1 MKLLVDYGPAFEYL
15 NYSTGTTVVDEPYT
29 YKNGGELQNFDFE
42 YKGKMTLREA
52 LAGSRNIPA
61 LKMLHAVGM
70 DNAYVFLQKLN
81 INISNNDKKELVE
94 ANAIGGEISSASS
107 QAKAKP
113 SATCN
118 TTPTAAS
125 SATPCTTA
133 KTAATTTASR

>member
-1 MKLLVDYGPAFEYL
+1 MKPLADYGPAFEYL

-70 DNAYVFLQKLN
+70 DNAYAFLQKLN

-94 ANAIGGEISSASS
+94 ASHWWGSLPYPAFSGLRGDCQLRGIPCPLCSTSC
-107 QAKAKP
+107 
-113 SATCN
+113 CN
-118 TTPTAAS
+118 LCRDRA
-125 SATPCTTA
+125 
-133 KTAATTTASR
+133 